1 MIITLSQVD
10 RVPVVNYNHL
20 LFHDGWRVT
29 KKYTHANGNIE
40 PTVIN
45 IHDIRYTA
53 SQSCRAF
60 VRGGWSVSW
69 KKSVDIGSGRT
80 AEGMHYFS
88 VAVDDQTFY
97 AQGSPWPQYIING
110 VLDLNKGSEITIIS
124 TRSLSPD
131 ANNNIYILPNE
142 EDIDAGDKANFSIDI
157 YAIE

>member
-1 MIITLSQVD
+1 
-10 RVPVVNYNHL
+10 
-20 LFHDGWRVT
+20 
-29 KKYTHANGNIE
+29 
-40 PTVIN
+40 
-45 IHDIRYTA
+45 
-53 SQSCRAF
+53 
-60 VRGGWSVSW
+60 
-69 KKSVDIGSGRT
+69 
-80 AEGMHYFS
+80 MHYFS